1 MIKVRPFVR
10 STEPSFPENEMLPKK
25 GETDQKFDKRFNE
38 WWDDVKLNLA
48 RLDDQMS
55 KYIKADLNES
65 IVINKKETDNQIAT
79 LDEQTTALLSDVS
92 STLKNIQDNLYSI

>member
-1 MIKVRPFVR
+1 MKVRPFQR
-10 STEPSFPENEMLPKK
+10 TTEPSFPENEMLPKK
-25 GETDQKFDKRFNE
+25 KEDEKKFDKRFEE

-65 IVINKKETDNQIAT
+65 INTNKKETQTQLAN
-79 LDEQTTALLSDVS
+79 LDESTQNLLNNVN
-92 STLKNIQDNLYSI
+92 STLQNVKDNLYSM